1 VKEDL
6 ISNYKNNN
14 ELAIEDIVAQ
24 YSNYVYKIIKNISKN
39 ISNEDTEEI
48 LLDVFMAV
56 WNNREKL
63 KEELPLK
70 PYIVGVT
77 KNAIKNKSRN
87 IKFTYDI
94 EEYNIENFTDINEII
109 EQGEKN
115 KIISK
120 ELNTMKQEDNK
131 IFVLYY
137 YNSMSI
143 KEIANKLNSSETNIK
158 TRLHRIRKRLKKA
171 LMEGGYGYGK

>member
-1 VKEDL
+1 MKEDL

-87 IKFTYDI
+87 
-94 EEYNIENFTDINEII
+94 
-109 EQGEKN
+109 
-115 KIISK
+115 
-120 ELNTMKQEDNK
+120 
-131 IFVLYY
+131 
-137 YNSMSI
+137 
-143 KEIANKLNSSETNIK
+143 
-158 TRLHRIRKRLKKA
+158 
-171 LMEGGYGYGK
+171 

>member
-1 VKEDL
+1 MKEDL

-63 KEELPLK
+63 KEELSLK

-87 IKFTYDI
+87 
-94 EEYNIENFTDINEII
+94 
-109 EQGEKN
+109 
-115 KIISK
+115 
-120 ELNTMKQEDNK
+120 
-131 IFVLYY
+131 
-137 YNSMSI
+137 
-143 KEIANKLNSSETNIK
+143 
-158 TRLHRIRKRLKKA
+158 
-171 LMEGGYGYGK
+171 

>member
-1 VKEDL
+1 MKEDL

-14 ELAIEDIVAQ
+14 ELAIEDIVAG

-77 KNAIKNKSRN
+77 KNTIKNKCRN
-87 IKFTYDI
+87 IKFTYNI

-171 LMEGGYGYGK
+171 LMEGGYGYEK

>member
-1 VKEDL
+1 MKEDL

-63 KEELPLK
+63 KAELPLK

-87 IKFTYDI
+87 IKITYDI